1 MRCPKCGYIS
11 FDRVERC
18 GKCANDLVA
27 VAAQL
32 RGPMAKV
39 TAPAFLGAVA
49 LAEAG
54 VAEAEP
60 AELDLAE
67 AALDLG
73 EMGVEGEA
81 VTLEEEAPAAE
92 AVEEEAAI
100 EMPSLSGIDVSD
112 LMPPVQEAAAPAEEV
127 ALEEEIGGIAM
138 PEMDLEEAPAPAP
151 ESDESLALNFDLTGG
166 ESRGEAEL
174 EAEEEAAGGVLD
186 LADLLGAVSEEPATE
201 EAQAGGGEPDD
212 LSLLLDDASAD
223 APAAAEPE
231 QLSLSLEASDD
242 LALDLGDEAA
252 PAAPPAAD
260 ASVLPDI
267 PDLGLTLES
276 DDEEEPAS

>member
-1 MRCPKCGYIS
+1 
-11 FDRVERC
+11 
-18 GKCANDLVA
+18 
-27 VAAQL
+27 
-32 RGPMAKV
+32 
-39 TAPAFLGAVA
+39 
-49 LAEAG
+49 
-54 VAEAEP
+54 
-60 AELDLAE
+60 
-67 AALDLG
+67 
-73 EMGVEGEA
+73 
-81 VTLEEEAPAAE
+81 AAE

-112 LMPPVQEAAAPAEEV
+112 LMPPVREAAAPAEEV

-186 LADLLGAVSEEPATE
+186 LADLLGAVSEEPATG
-201 EAQAGGGEPDD
+201 EAPAGGGEPDD
-212 LSLLLDDASAD
+212 LSLLPDDASAA

-242 LALDLGDEAA
+242 LTFDLGDEAA

-260 ASVLPDI
+260 ASALPDI

-276 DDEEEPAS
+276 DDEEPAS